1 MVSWCNLSFAG
12 PKKWIGTGDFKFD
25 ESGVE
30 SLYRHATGNQPS
42 KAGKRYGDIFY
53 VSPPDGTGAAIYCG
67 GPCTRY
73 KPPPGFEGWKIFAL
87 KNKIVW
93 NEAKIKIPRK
103 TSLEEL
109 KVILKELDFYDGD

>member
-42 KAGKRYGDIFY
+42 KAIKM
-53 VSPPDGTGAAIYCG
+53 
-67 GPCTRY
+67 
-73 KPPPGFEGWKIFAL
+73 
-87 KNKIVW
+87 IVKCF
-93 NEAKIKIPRK
+93 N
-103 TSLEEL
+103 
-109 KVILKELDFYDGD
+109 